1 MSRHEV
7 VVKGNCPLL
16 IMLHCCWV
24 HCYMASGPSYL
35 IMCLISLLVGTLPT
49 PVPVNII
56 YDDDIAE
63 TFFQINVLLR
73 INGVIIRIFFFDI
86 LEMVTNNHV

>member
-7 VVKGNCPLL
+7 VVKGNRPLL

-24 HCYMASGPSYL
+24 HCYMASGPSHL
-35 IMCLISLLVGTLPT
+35 IMCLISLLVGTLAT

-56 YDDDIAE
+56 NYDDIAD
-63 TFFQINVLLR
+63 TSFQINVLWR
-73 INGVIIRIFFFDI
+73 INGVIIRKFFFI
-86 LEMVTNNHV
+86 S